1 MSFKLLKIR
10 AKILLA
16 SFFIGFLP
24 IIILGGFALTNIQHT
39 LETQIF
45 KQLSSLL
52 EQKAEQLR
60 ELNSNLLEDS
70 QELLQVTTAF
80 KQNAIDKFKSLHL
93 VQQQQLNNY
102 IDERMSDV
110 KILAA
115 SPLLK
120 NALTFYEKESK
131 NPNPNINWQELIA
144 KEYDVGFS
152 KYTSYYGYQ
161 DIAILNKKGEI
172 LFASNKTEYIGRSV
186 FSEEIKDTSYK
197 RAFEKGLK
205 APILEDFEY
214 YPKAKSTLAFLAS
227 PILDEKQEVL
237 GVLTL
242 SLPIEKIVL
251 LLQNNAVS
259 GNTGHTY
266 LVAKDKNGF
275 SLRSYRRFDKNT
287 ESPLNIN
294 IDNALIPKYAERAL
308 NGEQVIDI
316 DSANNN
322 NDKELRLRVASSLG
336 NKYLPWVIFSSVQL
350 EEVITQSLQESSQNY
365 FSKFIDIKKFHD
377 LLLIDAQGKI
387 FYTVRKE
394 KDYRTNILTDN
405 QADKTLSNLVQNVL
419 NTKHFEIS
427 DITLYAPSNY
437 APAQFIAQPIMHGDK
452 VALIV
457 VLQLAGKQLEESVN
471 LRGFG
476 KTGEVYLVGNDFL
489 MRSNSSL
496 DPEYHGLQTSLDNPR
511 KGRLDTTSVREALA
525 DKTGTHI
532 IQGYLGYSVLSA
544 YTPHKVGNETWALIA
559 EISQE
564 EAFSAMNAL
573 QTGIV
578 IISAIALFISLL
590 LVNRFTH
597 QFVTPLLDI
606 RTHLN
611 ALAKGKII
619 KRDLTYHAQD
629 EISDIIEST
638 RLLKSAIEATIEQT
652 KAIAAG
658 NYERP
663 IVMLSGEDQLGIA
676 LSDMTSTLRQAVA
689 QTRRQDW
696 LKTGQAQLNE
706 VIRGDQELVTLA
718 RATINFLCNYVKAYV
733 GTFYMLHH
741 PDIKHEN
748 LYLKL
753 IASYAFQKRKNMSN
767 EFEIGEGLVGQAAL
781 ERQSILVNQLPS
793 DYLHVSSSLGETHPE
808 ALLVMPF
815 MFEEHLKGVIEMG
828 FLQEPD
834 EIQFEFLMQAMST
847 IGIVV
852 QTAESRTQLQILL
865 QQSQQQAEELQT
877 QTEELQSQQ
886 EELRQ
891 ANEELQVRTLE
902 LERQKEEVRAKNA
915 QLEISQQAIE
925 QKARE
930 LELTSKY
937 KSEFLAN
944 MSHELRTPL
953 NSLLILAQL
962 LKENSSGSMS
972 DKQVEYARTIH
983 SAGTD
988 LLSLINDILDLAKVE
1003 AGKLE
1008 AHPELIPL
1016 NTMIDSIEQRF
1027 RHVAEDKGLQF
1038 SIKQA
1043 PQIPT
1048 QLFTDS
1054 QRLKQILTN
1063 LLSNAI
1069 KFTEKGAVTLNITR
1083 PDAAIVQHLNAK
1095 QKLTL
1100 NPETTLAFEVHDS
1113 GIGIAPEN
1121 QQLIFEAFQ
1130 QADGTTSRR
1139 FGGTGLG
1146 LSISRQLS
1154 RLLGGDLR
1162 VDSELNKGST
1172 FTLYLPDKLQNNRE
1186 NKAKTENKV
1195 VYGAPEENSK
1205 PTLTLIK
1212 PAPIVEVVEEEV
1224 AAEPPPSSPSLTQSK
1239 ESPPPSSS
1247 MVAFER
1253 GNDDRDNLQANDKV
1267 LLIVE
1272 DEQNFANLLLDLSH
1286 EKGFKCLMAADGQE
1300 GLYLAQKYKPNAIIL
1315 DVGLPLLDGW
1325 SVMERLKDDPD
1336 TRHIPVHFM
1345 SAADHTIDARRM
1357 GAIGY
1362 LIKPVN
1368 IEELSLAFRTIEQF
1382 ISKQVKQVL
1391 MVVSDRERQ
1400 VKMLQMVENKDNTI
1414 EVVADLDTA
1423 QKNLLTEQYDC
1434 LIIDVDIEQGQGIKF
1449 LEQLSELDNFKT
1461 TPVIVY
1467 AERELRHEE
1476 IVELQHCEERL
1487 TIKPVQSP
1495 ERLLDETTLFLHQI
1509 AASLSK
1515 DKRKTLQR
1523 LHDKESLLNGRKI
1536 LLVDDDI
1543 RNTYA
1548 LATFLEGKN
1557 MEVLVA
1563 NEGQEALNL
1572 LREQPDINIVL
1583 MDIMMPGMDG
1593 YETMQAIRQQLKLQ
1607 NLPIIALT
1615 AKAMKG
1621 DKTKCIEA
1629 GANDYLSK
1637 PVDTDKLLSLMRVWL
1652 YK

>member
-60 ELNSNLLEDS
+60 ELNSGLLEDS

-93 VQQQQLNNY
+93 VQQEQLNNY
-102 IDERMSDV
+102 IDERMADV

-120 NALTFYEKESK
+120 NALTLYAKESK
-131 NPNPNINWQELIA
+131 NPNSNLDWQTLIT
-144 KEYDVGFS
+144 KEYDVGFN
-152 KYTSYYGYQ
+152 KYISYYGYQ
-161 DIAILNKKGEI
+161 DIAILNKDGKI
-172 LFASNKTEYIGRSV
+172 LFVSDQDEYVNKSV
-186 FSEEIKDTSYK
+186 FSEEIKDTSYR

-205 APILEDFEY
+205 APTFEDFEY
-214 YPKAKSTLAFLAS
+214 YPKEKTTLAFLAA
-227 PILDEKQEVL
+227 PIVDEKQEVL

-242 SLPIEKIVL
+242 ALPI
-251 LLQNNAVS
+251 
-259 GNTGHTY
+259 GNIMKMMEYNETMGLTGETFLIAKNQDIFTY
-266 LVAKDKNGF
+266 
-275 SLRSYRRFDKNT
+275 RSHRRFNKDTNTPVTIEVKNPIT
-287 ESPLNIN
+287 LG
-294 IDNALIPKYAERAL
+294 YAERAL
-308 NGEQVIDI
+308 KGETVVELNEI
-316 DSANNN
+316 
-322 NDKELRLRVASSLG
+322 DKELRLKVLTPLK
-336 NKYLPWVIFSSVQL
+336 NPLLQWVIVSSIQL
-350 EEVITQSLQESSQNY
+350 EEVITQSLQDGSKNY
-365 FSKFIDIKKFHD
+365 FSNFIDIKRFHD
-377 LLLIDAQGKI
+377 LLIIDAQGRI

-405 QADKTLSNLVQNVL
+405 QTDKTLSKLVQTVL
-419 NTKHFEIS
+419 STKHFEIS

-437 APAQFIAQPIMHGDK
+437 VPAQFIAQPIMHGDK

-476 KTGEVYLVGNDFL
+476 KTGEVYLVGNDYL

-496 DPEYHGLQTSLDNPR
+496 DPEYHGLQNSLNNPR
-511 KGRLDTTSVREALA
+511 KGRLDTISVREALA
-525 DKTGTHI
+525 GKTGTHI
-532 IQGYLGYSVLSA
+532 IQGYLGYPVLSA
-544 YTPHKVGNETWALIA
+544 YTPHKVGEETWALIT

-578 IISAIALFISLL
+578 LISAIALFISLL

-597 QFVTPLLDI
+597 QFVNPLLDI

-638 RLLKSAIEATIEQT
+638 RLLKSAIEGTIEQT

-663 IVMLSGEDQLGIA
+663 IIMLSSEDQLGIA

-706 VIRGDQELVTLA
+706 VIRGDQELVALA

-733 GTFYMLHH
+733 GTFYILHH

-808 ALLVMPF
+808 ALLIMPF

-847 IGIVV
+847 IGIAV
-852 QTAESRTQLQILL
+852 QTAESRTQLQMLL

-1016 NTMIDSIEQRF
+1016 NTVVDSIEQRF

-1038 SIKQA
+1038 SIKQS
-1043 PQIPT
+1043 PQAPT

-1083 PDAAIVQHLNAK
+1083 PNTAIVQHLNAK

-1100 NPETTLAFEVHDS
+1100 NPETTLAFEVQDS

-1154 RLLGGDLR
+1154 RLLGGDLL
-1162 VDSELNKGST
+1162 VNSELNKGST

-1186 NKAKTENKV
+1186 NKTKSESKV
-1195 VYGAPEENSK
+1195 IYGAPEENNK

-1212 PAPIVEVVEEEV
+1212 PAPIIEVIDEEVEE
-1224 AAEPPPSSPSLTQSK
+1224 APPQQSSAPLMQAK
-1239 ESPPPSSS
+1239 ETPPPSSS

-1272 DEQNFANLLLDLSH
+1272 DEQNFANLLLELSH

-1300 GLYLAQKYKPNAIIL
+1300 GLHLAQKYKPNAIIL

-1325 SVMERLKDDPD
+1325 SVMERLKDNPD

-1400 VKMLQMVENKDNTI
+1400 TKMLQMVENKDNTI

-1449 LEQLSELDNFKT
+1449 LEHLSELDNFKA

-1467 AERELRHEE
+1467 AERELRHDE

-1509 AASLSK
+1509 ATSLSK

-1572 LREQPDINIVL
+1572 LREHTDINIVL

-1593 YETMQAIRQQLKLQ
+1593 YETMQAIRQQLKLH